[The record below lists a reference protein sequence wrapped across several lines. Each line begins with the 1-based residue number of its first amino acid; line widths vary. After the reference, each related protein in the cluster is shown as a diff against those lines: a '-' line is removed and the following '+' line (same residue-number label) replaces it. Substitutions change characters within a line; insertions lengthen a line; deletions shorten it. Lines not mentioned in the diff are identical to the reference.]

1 MPMHA
6 TSPGHLRRIFTEN
19 FSVSDIAEPL
29 ASFDGGTPAGDVRRV
44 MDERRYELAGV
55 RREGLVVG
63 YIQREEVEGGVC
75 GDHERSFSEAIVVP
89 DSTSLPTAVMLL
101 AETPRMFITTF
112 GRVGGICTRSDLQ
125 KPPVRMWLFG
135 MVTIIEMG
143 FVHAIERDLPNESWT
158 QYVSDGRMEK
168 ARILLAERER
178 RNQDLNLLDCLQFSD
193 KGQIVLRDERL
204 RTTLGFKSRRR
215 GEETVKRLEALRN
228 NLAHSQDI
236 VNADWETIV
245 ALTENMDVVLGM

>member
-1 MPMHA
+1 
-6 TSPGHLRRIFTEN
+6 
-19 FSVSDIAEPL
+19 
-29 ASFDGGTPAGDVRRV
+29 

-63 YIQREEVEGGVC
+63 YIQRQDVETGVC
-75 GDHERSFSEAIVVP
+75 GDYERDFSRAIVVP
-89 DSTSLPTAVMLL
+89 DSTNLPMAVILL
-101 AETPRMFITTF
+101 SETPRIFITTF

-143 FVHAIERDLPNESWT
+143 LMQAIESDLPDQAWRR
-158 QYVSDGRMEK
+158 YVSDARLEK
-168 ARILLAERER
+168 ADALLAERQR

-193 KGQIVLRDERL
+193 KGQIVLRDEGL
-204 RTTLGFKSRRR
+204 RKKFGFESRRK
-215 GEETVKRLEALRN
+215 GEETIKRLEALRN

-245 ALTENMDVVLGM
+245 SLTENMDAVLGL